1 MEKLRKTL
9 LGGVSAVAH
18 TLIVPLFAFVFTVL
32 YRPFGIAT
40 ALEIGG
46 ADYTF
51 NITMLYCILLGSVAI
66 TRTLLFAFR
75 SKINPTTLTYGVLCL
90 GEVVVAS
97 LFGALYV
104 TLMAGGATT
113 YFEYVGG
120 VFSRLGGIVVYPY
133 VVLYLCLELRA
144 ATLIEEEVDS
154 SALIKFYD
162 EYQKLKF
169 VIDSSAVV
177 FLCSEENYVNIHYT
191 DGGRTKKF
199 VLRSS
204 MRALEEQMVRHGLVR
219 CHRSYFLNP
228 DHVKMIRK
236 EPSGLVV
243 AELNVEGLEP
253 IPISRKYQDEV
264 TKLL

>member
-1 MEKLRKTL
+1 MEKRRKNL
-9 LGGVSAVAH
+9 LGGVSTVAH
-18 TLIVPLFAFVFTVL
+18 ILIVPLFAFVFTVL
-32 YRPFGIAT
+32 YRPFGIPA

-46 ADYTF
+46 VDYTF

-66 TRTLLFAFR
+66 TRSLLFAFCR
-75 SKINPTTLTYGVLCL
+75 TINPSTLTYGVLCL

-104 TLMAGGATT
+104 TLMARGEAT

-120 VFSRLGGIVVYPY
+120 VFSRLCGIVIYPY
-133 VVLYLCLELRA
+133 VVLFLCLELRA
-144 ATLIEEEVDS
+144 TTLAEEEVDS

-177 FLCSEENYVNIHYT
+177 FLRSEENYVNIHYT
-191 DGGRTKKF
+191 DGARTKKF

-219 CHRSYFLNP
+219 CHRSFFINP
-228 DHVKMIRK
+228 DHIKMIRK
-236 EPSGLVV
+236 EPSGVVV
-243 AELNVEGLEP
+243 AELAVEGMEP

-264 TKLL
+264 AKLL

>member
-1 MEKLRKTL
+1 MEKRRKTL

-120 VFSRLGGIVVYPY
+120 VFSRLCGIVVYPY

-144 ATLIEEEVDS
+144 ATLAEEEVDS

-177 FLCSEENYVNIHYT
+177 FLRSEENYVNIHYT

-264 TKLL
+264 AKLL

>member
-1 MEKLRKTL
+1 MEKRRKL
-9 LGGVSAVAH
+9 LFGGVSAVAH
-18 TLIVPLFAFVFTVL
+18 TLVVPLFAFVFTVL
-32 YRPFGIAT
+32 YRPFDIAA

-46 ADYTF
+46 VDYTF

-66 TRTLLFAFR
+66 TRALLYAFSR
-75 SKINPTTLTYGVLCL
+75 SITPTTLIYGALCL

-104 TLMAGGATT
+104 TLMADGAAT

-120 VFSRLGGIVVYPY
+120 VFSRMCGIVLYPY
-133 VVLYLCLELRA
+133 VVLYLCMELRA
-144 ATLIEEEVDS
+144 AAQDEEVVDS

-177 FLCSEENYVNIHYT
+177 FLRSEENYVNIHYT
-191 DGGRTKKF
+191 DAGRTKKF

-219 CHRSYFLNP
+219 CHRSFFINP
-228 DHVKMIRK
+228 DHIKMIRK
-236 EPSGLVV
+236 EPSGVVV
-243 AELNVEGLEP
+243 AELAVEGMEP

-264 TKLL
+264 AKLL

>member
-162 EYQKLKF
+162 EYQKLKL

-177 FLCSEENYVNIHYT
+177 FLRSEENYVNIHYT

>member
-120 VFSRLGGIVVYPY
+120 GFSRLGGIVVYPY

-177 FLCSEENYVNIHYT
+177 FLRSEENYVNIHYT